1 MIDTKP
7 ADDSNTTPFPTS
19 QDHPKKTDEALDSAL
34 EDTFPASDPYSLNVK
49 KKAATPA
56 PAQERQQ
63 PQKTGTEKEEELD
76 QGLEETF
83 PASDPVSITTQKPRK
98 PDA

>member
-1 MIDTKP
+1 MTDAKP
-7 ADDSNTTPFPTS
+7 VDDSNTTPFPTS
-19 QDHPKKTDEALDSAL
+19 QDHPKKTDEALDRAL

-49 KKAATPA
+49 KQAATPA
-56 PAQERQQ
+56 PAKDQQ
-63 PQKTGTEKEEELD
+63 PSKTETDKELD
-76 QGLEETF
+76 EGLEESF